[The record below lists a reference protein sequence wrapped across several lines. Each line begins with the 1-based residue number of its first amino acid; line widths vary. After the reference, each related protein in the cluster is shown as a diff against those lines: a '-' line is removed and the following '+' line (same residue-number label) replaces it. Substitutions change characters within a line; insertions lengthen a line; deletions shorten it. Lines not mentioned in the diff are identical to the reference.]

1 MATTTES
8 ALQVKELSPSLTV
21 NDVPKSVTFFE
32 ALGFAVE
39 ERWEDNGVLH
49 GVMLRAGEARIGLA
63 QDDWKQGRE
72 RKKGVGIRLYLNTSQ
87 NIDQL
92 AERAT
97 KAGITLDSQP
107 HDGMGWPRLRRHGTE
122 RIQGDDRCALARGV
136 FRVGVTRLRPRP
148 TSQFGDVAGAAGP
161 PPGRQARRSGKTR
174 KLPLLYS
181 LPSISEGVSCNTSAA
196 R

>member
-49 GVMLRAGEARIGLA
+49 GVMLRAGEARIGLT
-63 QDDWKQGRE
+63 QDDWKQGRD

-97 KAGITLDSQP
+97 KAGITLDSPP
-107 HDGMGWPRLRRHGTE
+107 HDTGWGGRAFDVTE
-122 RIQGDDRCALARGV
+122 PSGFKVTIAAL
-136 FRVGVTRLRPRP
+136 
-148 TSQFGDVAGAAGP
+148 
-161 PPGRQARRSGKTR
+161 
-174 KLPLLYS
+174 
-181 LPSISEGVSCNTSAA
+181 
-196 R
+196 

>member
-49 GVMLRAGEARIGLA
+49 GVMLRAGEARIGLT
-63 QDDWKQGRE
+63 QDDWKQGRD

-87 NIDQL
+87 NMINLPNAPREPALLWIRNRMTRDGVAAPL
-92 AERAT
+92 TSRNRA
-97 KAGITLDSQP
+97 DS
-107 HDGMGWPRLRRHGTE
+107 R
-122 RIQGDDRCALARGV
+122 
-136 FRVGVTRLRPRP
+136 
-148 TSQFGDVAGAAGP
+148 
-161 PPGRQARRSGKTR
+161 
-174 KLPLLYS
+174 
-181 LPSISEGVSCNTSAA
+181 
-196 R
+196 